1 MSYDIYS
8 SPFEIDV
15 LNEESYEHDE
25 LVGLST
31 TEKTKLK
38 RQALLDYALNP
49 NSTNDDF
56 NQIINTYTDDIPYT
70 VNEALELAQ
79 CNIRTFPQLNE
90 LLNNYNM
97 FYNRKIALYVLQ
109 YSKNSN
115 QINLSYSKT
124 SHYPSNPYFKD
135 GVSNKEFNSVWKE
148 VLRKYPLLKDSDKD
162 LICSLYTIEELK
174 LDIGYT
180 KDLKKEKLTEEDNI
194 EVLNFDIPTTKGELY
209 VYWSNLNEVY
219 NNKYENNILGNIT
232 GYNVNDRLDSIK
244 LVFITLCPN
253 FNDFEY
259 KVLFYNKKDSAKYN
273 SILNSLQMNS
283 SDYIFL
289 NIYTSIIENNKDN
302 LLNIMKNIFIKVLET
317 LPKDCIFI
325 PCDLF
330 TYRYIFGCLDTETY
344 YKLNKHIIS
353 NMMISSNFQD
363 KFNDLYN
370 MLVLNKRKLSVKR
383 INNFTFDNI
392 LTNIELINFNP
403 VQQQSNIIETNS
415 NNELPLDNITL
426 SDINP
431 SFEYSNKIY
440 SYSELEEV
448 LKRLDRYNIIYISK
462 TIGEYRGKLDKKNTP
477 YIVLRNG
484 NDKRLFYVEPEI
496 KLGYS
501 ISKVAKA
508 EEPLENLYVYDNVKY
523 SDIFKVRANIRNQC
537 KANGIEPKFYNDDFI
552 CSIYIASHIR
562 NRLKYVEGNTEP
574 KIGILD
580 FETEQSAITVRHN
593 SERIDAK
600 CRLISLYDISDNT
613 VYCAVLRDNKFHKD
627 IDLSDI
633 KEHDNHK
640 VIIDE
645 FYDER
650 ELWIWLN
657 KKLYEL
663 DFDIISGWNVEKFD
677 LTYAI
682 VRCKTLGLPF
692 RNKYSDF
699 KILELQ
705 NEDYAVGVDGCVIL
719 DYQKLYKLTKQGG
732 SESWK
737 LEYVCQQELKKGK
750 RQLIVEDHDTM
761 YYKYLR
767 EYILYNI
774 EDDERIDELEKKLN
788 YIKFNIELCSVCNIS
803 WDDIYSKTRMID
815 GLVYNYAWDNHKTLL
830 QSRCHEPGSSNIQ
843 KNLIDDLN
851 KFITENNIDLIDNDR
866 ISLRYY
872 VDNTIINIDPDEK
885 GYEGAIVLQPQKG
898 VHNFVADLDAS
909 QMYPRLM
916 IRSNIF
922 VDTLAGM
929 IAYDNENM
937 AEKWIYD
944 RDNFPTQIP
953 VKIFDSENKEIVLL
967 TKDQFADYL
976 KDKILTPFGTMYY
989 KPEVK
994 RSLVSNILFSLIESR
1009 GRYNNLKEEATKEYT
1024 RLEELY
1030 GKEDNRV
1037 TEQQKLIERYD
1048 SLIMTFKGLINSFY
1062 GAMGQPAYRLFNV
1075 YSAASITAS
1084 GRELT
1089 RMVAHYGSMYLDEMI
1104 TEKKI
1109 DVDFNKIPLNCKT
1122 LKGFENINSR
1132 PNALYG
1138 DTDSSFF
1145 WIGKVLDNLYNG
1157 QNLSDIET
1165 IHKAWDIINQTSEFI
1180 NKYIIKFI
1188 LEKKGINFNDEDSAY
1203 NYEYKKEWIA
1213 RKILIGDNKK
1223 QYAIWYAF
1231 MKGAPYDAIKIAGMQ
1246 AVKSDTP
1253 RYSREFSS
1261 SIIDYI
1267 LKDYDPNNIIE
1278 SNRILKDKYKEGIE
1292 QSQKLMDQGSITIA
1306 RPVSLSQNLNSYLT
1320 INSSIRGMLIY
1331 ELIYGYEFLPGQ
1343 KGYQF
1348 DISNIDYTKLN
1359 ISQEELK
1366 KRFELRYKKYSWY
1379 EKMMKTCTDKLL
1391 FSSIT
1396 VPVDIDNL
1404 DTSIFTIDKNEM
1416 TDTVIKKKVQKIY
1429 DIVGITELDER
1440 DNKPK
1445 RGRKKKVE
1453 EIDDFLLSI

>member
-1 MSYDIYS
+1 MPDDIYS
-8 SPFEIDV
+8 LFEPTTINQEQDK
-15 LNEESYEHDE
+15 LE
-25 LVGLST
+25 GLSA
-31 TEKTKLK
+31 TEKIKLK

-49 NSTNDDF
+49 NSSDNDF
-56 NQIINTYTDDIPYT
+56 NQIIDTYNDEISYT
-70 VNEALELAQ
+70 VNEALDLAQ
-79 CNIRTFPQLNE
+79 CNIRSFPQLNE
-90 LLNNYNM
+90 LVNNYNM
-97 FYNRKIALYVLQ
+97 FYNRKIAPYILQ

-115 QINLSYSKT
+115 PINLSYSKT
-124 SHYPSNPYFKD
+124 SHYPSNPYFRD
-135 GVSNKEFNSVWKE
+135 GVSNKEFNSVWNE
-148 VLRKYPLLKDSDKD
+148 VLKRYPLLKDSDKD
-162 LICSLYTIEELK
+162 LICSLYTLEELK
-174 LDIGYT
+174 ADIGYT

-194 EVLNFDIPTTKGELY
+194 EVLNFDTPLTKGELY
-209 VYWSNLNEVY
+209 TYWSNLNLTY
-219 NNKYENNILGNIT
+219 HNQYDNNVLGNIST
-232 GYNVNDRLDSIK
+232 YNVNDLLEKIK
-244 LVFITLCPN
+244 VVFITLYPN
-253 FNDFEY
+253 PNDFEY
-259 KVLFYNKKDSAKYN
+259 KLLFSNREDSAKYN
-273 SILNSLQMNS
+273 NILNSLQMNS
-283 SDYIFL
+283 FDYIFL
-289 NIYTSIIENNKDN
+289 NIYTSNIDNTKDN
-302 LLNIMKNIFIKVLET
+302 LMNIMKNIFIKVLES
-317 LPKDCIFI
+317 LSKDCIFI

-344 YKLNKHIIS
+344 YKLNKHLIS
-353 NMMISSNFQD
+353 NMMVSSNFQD

-370 MLVLNKRKLSVKR
+370 TLVLNKKKPSVKR
-383 INNFTFDNI
+383 TNNFTFDNI

-403 VQQQSNIIETNS
+403 IQQQSTNIED
-415 NNELPLDNITL
+415 NNQQVNEISLDNITL
-426 SDINP
+426 SDVNP
-431 SFEYSNKIY
+431 SFEYSNKKY
-440 SYSELEEV
+440 SYSELEEI
-448 LKRLDRYNIIYISK
+448 LKTLDKYNIVYISK

-477 YIVLRNG
+477 YVVLRNG
-484 NDKRLFYVEPEI
+484 KDKRLYYVEPEI

-523 SDIFKVRANIRNQC
+523 SDIFKVRSNIRNQWR
-537 KANGIEPKFYNDDFI
+537 ANGIEPKFYNDDFI
-552 CSIYIASHIR
+552 CSTYIASHIR
-562 NRLKYVEGNTEP
+562 NRLHYQEGNTEP
-574 KIGILD
+574 RIGILD
-580 FETEQSAITVRHN
+580 FETEQSAITVRYN
-593 SERIDAK
+593 SETIDAK
-600 CRLISLYDISDNT
+600 CRLISLFDIMDST
-613 VYCAVLRDNKFHKD
+613 VYCAVLKDNNYHKD
-627 IDLSDI
+627 INLSDI
-633 KEHDNHK
+633 KEHDGYK
-640 VIIDE
+640 VIINE

-663 DFDIISGWNVEKFD
+663 DFDILSGWNVEKFD

-682 VRCKTLGLPF
+682 VRCRTLGLPF

-699 KILELQ
+699 KIMELQ

-719 DYQKLYKLTKQGG
+719 DYQKLYKACKQGG

-774 EDDERIDELEKKLN
+774 EDDERIYDLEKKTN
-788 YIKFNIELCSVCNIS
+788 YIKFNYEICNVCNIS

-830 QSRCHEPGSSNIQ
+830 QSRSHEPGSSNIQ

-872 VDNTIINIDPDEK
+872 IDNTIINLDPDEK
-885 GYEGAIVLQPQKG
+885 GYEGAIVLTPQKG
-898 VHNFVADLDAS
+898 IHDFVADLDAS

-922 VDTLAGM
+922 IDTLAGM

-953 VKIFDSENKEIVLL
+953 IKIFDSENKEIMLL
-967 TKDQFADYL
+967 TKEQFANYL
-976 KDKILTPFGTMYY
+976 QDKILTPFGTMYY

-994 RSLVSNILFSLIESR
+994 RSLVSNILFSLIENR
-1009 GRYNNLKEEATKEYT
+1009 NKYTNLKEEATKEYT
-1024 RLEELY
+1024 RLEQLY
-1030 GKEDNRV
+1030 GVEDSRV
-1037 TEQQKLIERYD
+1037 IDQQKLIERYEN
-1048 SLIMTFKGLINSFY
+1048 LTMAYKGLINSFY
-1062 GAMGQPAYRLFNV
+1062 GAMGQPAYRLFSIF
-1075 YSAASITAS
+1075 SAASITAS

-1109 DVDFNKIPLNCKT
+1109 HVEFEKIPLNCKT
-1122 LKGFENINSR
+1122 LKGFENVNNR

-1145 WIGKVLDNLYNG
+1145 WIGKVLREMYIG
-1157 QNLSDIET
+1157 QNLSDTET
-1165 IHKAWDIINQTSEFI
+1165 IHKSWEIINQTSEFI

-1188 LEKKGINFNDEDSAY
+1188 LEKKGIDFNDVDSAY

-1231 MKGAPYDAIKIAGMQ
+1231 MKGAMYDAIKVAGMTTI
-1246 AVKSDTP
+1246 KSDTP

-1261 SIIDYI
+1261 GVIDYI
-1267 LKDYDPNNIIE
+1267 LKEYDPNNVIE
-1278 SNRILKDKYKEGIE
+1278 SNRILKNMYKQGIE
-1292 QSQKLMDQGSITIA
+1292 KAQELMDQGSITIA
-1306 RPVSLSQNLNSYLT
+1306 RPVTLSQNLNSYVN
-1320 INSSIRGMLIY
+1320 IASSIRGMLIY
-1331 ELIYGYEFLPGQ
+1331 QLIYGYEFLPGQ

-1348 DISNIDYTKLN
+1348 DINDINYSKLGIDKD
-1359 ISQEELK
+1359 ELK
-1366 KRFELRYKKYSWY
+1366 KRFITKYSKYSWY
-1379 EKMMKTCTDKLL
+1379 NKMMKTCTDELL

-1396 VPVDIDNL
+1396 VPVDVDNL
-1404 DTSIFTIDKNEM
+1404 DMTIFTIDKNAM
-1416 TDTVIKKKVQKIY
+1416 TETVIKKKVKKIY
-1429 DIVGITELDER
+1429 DIVGITELDEQ
-1440 DNKPK
+1440 DSKPK
-1445 RGRKKKVE
+1445 RSRKKKVE